1 MSYAREVPGQ
11 GVAQSSAA
19 GPVARPRLPAAE
31 APTVG
36 DTPAGAAARRVRI
49 AAVRARGRSCRA
61 AVAAGEAL
69 YPAGEWA
76 AREREALDGLRALAA
91 FLDLHPSDPIAQA
104 IAEHLSASPPRPP
117 RPTTADD
124 GSRGGAAT
132 GTQRGGED
140 APR

>member
-1 MSYAREVPGQ
+1 M
-11 GVAQSSAA
+11 
-19 GPVARPRLPAAE
+19 
-31 APTVG
+31 
-36 DTPAGAAARRVRI
+36 
-49 AAVRARGRSCRA
+49 RARGRSCRA

-104 IAEHLSASPPRPP
+104 IAEHLSAPLPRPTG
-117 RPTTADD
+117 PTTADD

-132 GTQRGGED
+132 GARRGGED